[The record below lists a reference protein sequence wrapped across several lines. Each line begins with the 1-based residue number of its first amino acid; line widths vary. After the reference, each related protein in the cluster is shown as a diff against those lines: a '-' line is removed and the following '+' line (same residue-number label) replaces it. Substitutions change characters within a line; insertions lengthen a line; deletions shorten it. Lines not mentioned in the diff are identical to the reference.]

1 MGGSWPKRPVL
12 KKTGC
17 NRSTTSLFDF
27 QQTGQLATAVQ
38 LQSVAVQSS
47 CQSLYQLPTGLQNTN
62 YRAQGQTIPAVIV
75 DIVTPPTGGL
85 TLFNLYVVLSQSS
98 GCSTIRLL
106 HDFNDTLSWK
116 GHRVELLAEND
127 RLEGLNEQ
135 MLRWQKE
142 MGQDTS

>member
-1 MGGSWPKRPVL
+1 M
-12 KKTGC
+12 
-17 NRSTTSLFDF
+17 
-27 QQTGQLATAVQ
+27 
-38 LQSVAVQSS
+38 
-47 CQSLYQLPTGLQNTN
+47 
-62 YRAQGQTIPAVIV
+62 IV

-135 MLRWQKE
+135 TLRWQKE